1 MMADIKYLD
10 LQKITEA
17 FEPELSRAIH
27 KVIQSGWF
35 LYGSETRLF
44 EQEFADYCGVSG
56 CLGVANGLD
65 ALTLILKG
73 YKNLEGWADGDEVI
87 VPAFTFIAS
96 AGAIER
102 AGLRSVF
109 CDVSP
114 DDYLLDS
121 DLIEP
126 LITPRTRAI
135 LPVHLYGRVC
145 DMQSLCRLA
154 DAYGLKIIEDCAQ
167 AHGACSEQGK
177 KAGSS
182 GHAAAFSFY
191 PGKNLGALGDGGAI
205 VTNDKNLLAEARM
218 IANYGMSTKYVHPIP
233 GINSRLDELQAAV
246 LRVKLRRLDE
256 ANACRRQIARSY
268 DEGINN
274 PFIRLPYAEALGER
288 KSVYHIYPVFCRERD
303 RLQGYLEQQG
313 IHTQIH
319 YPIPVHKQEAY
330 RQWSRRCFPAAEHLA
345 ETELSLPLN
354 PSLTQKEVDY
364 IIDKLNHFK
373 C

>member
-1 MMADIKYLD
+1 MTTDIKYLD
-10 LQKITEA
+10 LRKITEA
-17 FEPELSRAIH
+17 FEPELSQAIQ

-35 LYGSETRLF
+35 LYGSETQLF
-44 EQEFADYCGVSG
+44 EQEFADYCGVAG

-65 ALTLILKG
+65 ALTLILKS
-73 YKNLEGWADGDEVI
+73 YKLLEGWADGDEVI

-102 AGLRSVF
+102 AGLCSVF
-109 CDVSP
+109 CDVSS

-121 DLIEP
+121 ALIEP

-145 DMQSLCRLA
+145 DMESLCRLA
-154 DAYGLKIIEDCAQ
+154 DAHGLKIIEDCAQ
-167 AHGACSEQGK
+167 AHGACSEQDK
-177 KAGSS
+177 KAGSL

-205 VTNDKNLLAEARM
+205 VSNDKELLAEAHT
-218 IANYGMSTKYVHPIP
+218 IANYGMSVKYVHPIP

-246 LRVKLRRLDE
+246 LRVKLRRLDD
-256 ANACRRQIARSY
+256 ANACRRHIARSY
-268 DEGINN
+268 DEGIAN
-274 PFIRLPYAEALGER
+274 PLLRLPYAEACGER
-288 KSVYHIYPVFCRERD
+288 KSVYHIYPIFCKERD
-303 RLQGYLEQQG
+303 KLQCYLEQQG

-319 YPIPVHKQEAY
+319 YPIPVHKQGAY
-330 RQWSRRCFPAAEHLA
+330 QEWNQCRFPVAECLA
-345 ETELSLPLN
+345 KTELSLPLN
-354 PSLTQKEVDY
+354 PALTQNEVDH